1 MRGTET
7 PGQLLTF
14 ARRVLSGKDFGF
26 HSKTWPSSI
35 PLQSGKHPMA
45 APMPSWDFYLLA
57 GLPILLTILGLS
69 LQLSKDRKELR
80 RERAYK
86 KAAKDHGLA
95 VRCLRIIVP
104 KLIGS
109 CGVYEEIIPD
119 QDFRERIRTYLG
131 ELNPGTLQ
139 FEPFQLGSVNTN
151 GHNHV
156 TMRRWNS
163 RKLNTNGSRHT
174 CRCSAATSAFRTS
187 RCSTP
192 SCMSPSMAA
201 NGAGYPHGLATGTP
215 STPA

>member
-1 MRGTET
+1 
-7 PGQLLTF
+7 
-14 ARRVLSGKDFGF
+14 
-26 HSKTWPSSI
+26 
-35 PLQSGKHPMA
+35 MA

-109 CGVYEEIIPD
+109 CGVYEEIIRD

-139 FEPFQLGSVNTN
+139 FEPFQLTHDQMDNPECCRTIEEVIKAVEDYEKNSPEKAKQLNLP
-151 GHNHV
+151 
-156 TMRRWNS
+156 RR
-163 RKLNTNGSRHT
+163 
-174 CRCSAATSAFRTS
+174 
-187 RCSTP
+187 
-192 SCMSPSMAA
+192 
-201 NGAGYPHGLATGTP
+201 
-215 STPA
+215 